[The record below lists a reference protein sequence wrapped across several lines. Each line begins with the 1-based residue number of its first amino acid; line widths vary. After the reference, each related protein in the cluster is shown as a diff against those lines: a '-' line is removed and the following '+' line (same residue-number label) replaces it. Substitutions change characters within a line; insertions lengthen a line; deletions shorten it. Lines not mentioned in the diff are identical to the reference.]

1 MLLYMSCY
9 MWYLSI
15 KCRSN
20 VWSNTHTHNVTSC
33 GATYTT
39 PLTCC
44 LPLRTSHIPLSK
56 ALSHISR
63 PIKMGLT
70 ESVTFASISPLPV
83 YLSKKTRGTVIDG
96 PCHRPYFPV
105 TMFVTTWKID
115 LFALSDIQRTSRC
128 LHPVTR
134 KRHDRDA
141 VNDIGFALNKVE
153 SQLLKVDVT
162 KITRAS
168 LPLQEASQR
177 MTSTSRVL
185 ELGQEWYVSNCIAR
199 NYGFQLE
206 QYTAPLTSIAAC
218 CARARGHCTRF
229 LSCLIRQ
236 LIMHIGRNF
245 EMHIWITIT

>member
-1 MLLYMSCY
+1 MIFVYRMS
-9 MWYLSI
+9 L
-15 KCRSN
+15 KCL
-20 VWSNTHTHNVTSC
+20 VKHTHNVTTC

-56 ALSHISR
+56 ALSQKRLVTS

-83 YLSKKTRGTVIDG
+83 YLSKKTCGTVIDG

-153 SQLLKVDVT
+153 SQLRKVDVT
-162 KITRAS
+162 KIT
-168 LPLQEASQR
+168 
-177 MTSTSRVL
+177 
-185 ELGQEWYVSNCIAR
+185 
-199 NYGFQLE
+199 
-206 QYTAPLTSIAAC
+206 
-218 CARARGHCTRF
+218 
-229 LSCLIRQ
+229 
-236 LIMHIGRNF
+236 
-245 EMHIWITIT
+245 